1 MTKDSAVEIFREDVI
16 LGTYG
21 EILYEDDRK
30 IILATERRL
39 DKDII
44 PTLYRY
50 FSLIQKPLIV
60 RRSK

>member
-16 LGTYG
+16 IRTYG